1 MCNMNKSRKKA
12 MVSTSQST
20 VKTSRLTKMTRVATL
35 GLLMTLPLTS
45 VAQRL
50 LTLDSCRAMAL
61 RNNKQMGV
69 AKMKQEVNANLRKS
83 ARTQYLPKVNAVG
96 GYMWMNREISI
107 LNDDQKE
114 ALSNLGTNA
123 TGKLQDALSP
133 LVSSLP
139 ASTQAKMAG
148 DMTAFGGVLNQLGAG
163 IVDSFR
169 TDTRNMMGGA
179 VTVTQPV
186 FMGGALVAANKMADI
201 NEEMAENSLEMKRQ
215 NTLFNI
221 DQVYWQ
227 VVSLRHKQT
236 LAESYVELVKKL
248 KGDVQKM
255 IDQGVATKG
264 DGLSVGVRVN
274 EAEMALTQ
282 VQDGLA
288 LSKMLLCQLIGLDE
302 DEAIELAD
310 EQPLSAKE
318 GSNYTQGVKSA
329 EGLTSPLINMELQ
342 GGGAARPE
350 LKILQNTVDLSQ
362 QTTNVLKAG
371 NLPTVLLTGGYM
383 VSNPNTFNGFEKK
396 FGGVWNVGV
405 VVRVPVWNWGDVK
418 YKVRASKGATA
429 MAKLELDD
437 AREMISLQVRQ
448 GNFKVKEA
456 QKKLSMAQSNVANAD
471 ENLRM
476 ANLAFKEGT
485 ASFTTVMEAQT
496 AWNAAQSQL
505 IDAEIGVKLSE
516 VELQK
521 ALGTLA
527 P

>member
-1 MCNMNKSRKKA
+1 MKKLRKKA
-12 MVSTSQST
+12 RVR
-20 VKTSRLTKMTRVATL
+20 TSRLTKMTRVAML
-35 GLLMTLPLTS
+35 GLLMLLPLTS

-123 TGKLQDALSP
+123 TMKLQDALAP
-133 LVSSLP
+133 LVATLP
-139 ASTQAKMAG
+139 AEKQAKMAG
-148 DMTAFGGVLNQLGAG
+148 DMGQFASALNQAGSG
-163 IVDSFR
+163 IVEGFR
-169 TDTRNMMGGA
+169 TDTRNMMAGA
-179 VTVTQPV
+179 VMVTQPV
-186 FMGGALVAANKMADI
+186 FMGGAIVAANKMANI
-201 NEEMAENSLEMKRQ
+201 NEQMAANSLEMKKQ
-215 NTLFNI
+215 GTLYNI
-221 DQVYWQ
+221 DQAYWQ

-236 LAESYVELVKKL
+236 LAESYVALVRKL

-264 DGLSVGVRVN
+264 DGLSVSVRVN

-282 VQDGLA
+282 VTDGLE
-288 LSKMLLCQLIGLDE
+288 LSKMLLCQLCGLPE
-302 DEAIELAD
+302 DEEIMLAD
-310 EQPLSAKE
+310 EERTDLNQEGAQDVAPLDPSVAFQ
-318 GSNYTQGVKSA
+318 N
-329 EGLTSPLINMELQ
+329 
-342 GGGAARPE
+342 RPE
-350 LKILQNTVDLSQ
+350 LKVLQNTVDLSR

-371 NLPTVLLTGGYM
+371 NLPQVMLTGGYA
-383 VSNPNTFNGFEKK
+383 VTNPNTFNGFEKK

-405 VVRVPVWNWGDVK
+405 IVRVPIWNWGDVM

-429 MAKLELDD
+429 MARLELDD

-448 GNFKVKEA
+448 NNFKVKEA
-456 QKKLSMAQSNVANAD
+456 QKKLAMAQSNVANAD

-496 AWNAAQSQL
+496 AWNQAQSQK
-505 IDAEIGVKLSE
+505 IDAEIGVKMSQ

-521 ALGTLA
+521 ALGTLE
-527 P
+527 

>member
-1 MCNMNKSRKKA
+1 
-12 MVSTSQST
+12 
-20 VKTSRLTKMTRVATL
+20 
-35 GLLMTLPLTS
+35 
-45 VAQRL
+45 
-50 LTLDSCRAMAL
+50 MAL

-69 AKMKQEVNANLRKS
+69 AKVKQEVNANLRKS

-96 GYMWMNREISI
+96 GYMWMSREIS
-107 LNDDQKE
+107 LLSDDQKE
-114 ALSNLGTNA
+114 ALSNLGTIA
-123 TGKLQDALSP
+123 TSKLQNAPETVTSQ
-133 LVSSLP
+133 LP
-139 ASTQAKMAG
+139 AATAG
-148 DMTAFGGVLNQLGAG
+148 DMGQFAGALNQVGASLVEG
-163 IVDSFR
+163 FR
-169 TDTRNMMGGA
+169 TDTRNMFAGA

-186 FMGGALVAANKMADI
+186 FMGGALVAANKIADI
-201 NEEMAENSLEMKRQ
+201 NEQMAANSLEMKRQ
-215 NTLFNI
+215 NTLYNI
-221 DQVYWQ
+221 DQMYWQ

-302 DEAIELAD
+302 DEAITLAD
-310 EQPLSAKE
+310 EDSEELK
-318 GSNYTQGVKSA
+318 VKS
-329 EGLTSPLINMELQ
+329 EQ
-342 GGGAARPE
+342 YAAAVPDAAFANRPE
-350 LKILQNTVDLSQ
+350 LKVLQNAVDLSK
-362 QTTNVLKAG
+362 QTTNALKAG

-383 VSNPNTFNGFEKK
+383 VSNPNPFNGFEKE

-429 MAKLELDD
+429 MANLELED
-437 AREMISLQVRQ
+437 ARELISLQVRQ
-448 GNFKVKEA
+448 SNFKVKEA
-456 QKKLSMAQSNVANAD
+456 QKKLTMAQSNVANAD

-496 AWNAAQSQL
+496 AWNSAQSQL

-521 ALGTLA
+521 ALGTLQ
-527 P
+527 

>member
-1 MCNMNKSRKKA
+1 MKNSKK
-12 MVSTSQST
+12 
-20 VKTSRLTKMTRVATL
+20 KLTEMARAVTL
-35 GLLMTLPLTS
+35 GLFGLFFASEAAYGAEQPSEAGT
-45 VAQRL
+45 QRL

-69 AKMKQEVNANLRKS
+69 AKVKQEVNANLRKS

-96 GYMWMNREISI
+96 GYMWMSREIS
-107 LNDDQKE
+107 LLSDDQKE
-114 ALSNLGTNA
+114 ALSNLGTIV
-123 TGKLQDALSP
+123 TSKLQNAPEPVTSQ
-133 LVSSLP
+133 LP
-139 ASTQAKMAG
+139 AVTAG
-148 DMTAFGGVLNQLGAG
+148 DMEQFAGALNQVGAG
-163 IVDSFR
+163 LVEGFR
-169 TDTRNMMGGA
+169 TDTRNMFAGA

-186 FMGGALVAANKMADI
+186 FMGGALVAANKIADI
-201 NEEMAENSLEMKRQ
+201 NEQMAANSLEMKRQ
-215 NTLFNI
+215 NTLYNI
-221 DQVYWQ
+221 DQMYWQ

-302 DEAIELAD
+302 DEAITLAD
-310 EQPLSAKE
+310 EESAGLGTE
-318 GSNYTQGVKSA
+318 IAA
-329 EGLTSPLINMELQ
+329 EPQHAGQ
-342 GGGAARPE
+342 ADAAFANRPE
-350 LKILQNTVDLSQ
+350 LKVLQNTVDLSR
-362 QTTNVLKAG
+362 QTTNALKAG

-396 FGGVWNVGV
+396 FGGVWNIGV

-418 YKVRASKGATA
+418 YKVRASKGATT
-429 MAKLELDD
+429 MANLELDD

-448 GNFKVKEA
+448 SNFKVKEA
-456 QKKLSMAQSNVANAD
+456 QKKLTMAQSNVANAD

-521 ALGTLA
+521 ALGTLQ
-527 P
+527 

>member
-1 MCNMNKSRKKA
+1 MNKKKKR
-12 MVSTSQST
+12 T
-20 VKTSRLTKMTRVATL
+20 VMARVIGL
-35 GLLMTLPLTS
+35 GLLVLLPMS
-45 VAQRL
+45 GECQRV

-83 ARTQYLPKVNAVG
+83 ARTAYLPKVNAVG
-96 GYMWMNREISI
+96 GYLWMSREMSI

-114 ALSNLGTNA
+114 ALSNMGTNTTA
-123 TGKLQDALSP
+123 KLQDALAP
-133 LVSSLP
+133 LASALP
-139 ASTQAKMAG
+139 AATQQKMAG
-148 DMTAFGGVLNQLGAG
+148 DLAAFGGALNQVGAG
-163 IVDSFR
+163 IVDGFR

-201 NEEMAENSLEMKRQ
+201 NEEMAANSLEMKKQ
-215 NTLFNI
+215 NTLYNI

-248 KGDVQKM
+248 KTDVQKM
-255 IDQGVATKG
+255 IDQGVSTKG

-302 DEAIELAD
+302 DEAITLAD
-310 EQPLSAKE
+310 EENESLPSNPNTLSTP
-318 GSNYTQGVKSA
+318 SNLNYD
-329 EGLTSPLINMELQ
+329 N
-342 GGGAARPE
+342 RPE
-350 LKILQNTVDLSQ
+350 LKVLQNTVDLSK
-362 QTTNVLKAG
+362 QTTNALKAG

-429 MAKLELDD
+429 MANLELDD

-448 GNFKVKEA
+448 SNFKVKEA
-456 QKKLSMAQSNVANAD
+456 QKKLTMAQSNVANAD

-521 ALGTLA
+521 ALGTLQ
-527 P
+527 

>member
-1 MCNMNKSRKKA
+1 MNKSRKKL
-12 MVSTSQST
+12 T
-20 VKTSRLTKMTRVATL
+20 VMTRMTILVTL
-35 GLLMTLPLTS
+35 MMLPLTS
-45 VAQRL
+45 EAQRL

-96 GYMWMNREISI
+96 GYMWMSREISM

-114 ALSNLGTNA
+114 ALSSLGTNA

-133 LVSSLP
+133 LVSVLP
-139 ASTQAKMAG
+139 AATQAKMAG
-148 DMTAFGGVLNQLGAG
+148 DMSQFAGTLNHVGAG
-163 IVDSFR
+163 LVDGFR
-169 TDTRNMMGGA
+169 TDTRNMFAGA

-186 FMGGALVAANKMADI
+186 FMGGALVAANKIADI
-201 NEEMAENSLEMKRQ
+201 NEQMAANSLEMKRQ
-215 NTLFNI
+215 NTLYNI

-264 DGLSVGVRVN
+264 DGLSVSVRVN

-282 VQDGLA
+282 VTDGLA

-302 DEAIELAD
+302 DEVITLAD
-310 EQPLSAKE
+310 EESEEIRMNREEL
-318 GSNYTQGVKSA
+318 VVA
-329 EGLTSPLINMELQ
+329 EGGTSVAFQN
-342 GGGAARPE
+342 RPE
-350 LKILQNTVDLSQ
+350 LKVLENTVDLSR
-362 QTTNVLKAG
+362 QTTNALKAG

-383 VSNPNTFNGFEKK
+383 LSNPNTFNGFEKK

-429 MAKLELDD
+429 MANLELDD

-448 GNFKVKEA
+448 NNFKVKEA
-456 QKKLSMAQSNVANAD
+456 QKKLTMAQSNVANAD

-521 ALGTLA
+521 ALGTLR
-527 P
+527 

>member
-1 MCNMNKSRKKA
+1 MKNSKK
-12 MVSTSQST
+12 
-20 VKTSRLTKMTRVATL
+20 KLTEMARAVTL
-35 GLLMTLPLTS
+35 GLFGLFFASEEAYGAEQPS
-45 VAQRL
+45 VAGTQRL

-69 AKMKQEVNANLRKS
+69 AKVKQEVNANLRKS

-96 GYMWMNREISI
+96 GYMWMSREIS
-107 LNDDQKE
+107 LLSDDQKE
-114 ALSNLGTNA
+114 ALSNLGTIA
-123 TGKLQDALSP
+123 TSKLQNAPEPVTSQ
-133 LVSSLP
+133 LP
-139 ASTQAKMAG
+139 AATAG
-148 DMTAFGGVLNQLGAG
+148 DMGQFAGALNQVGASLVEG
-163 IVDSFR
+163 FR
-169 TDTRNMMGGA
+169 TDTRNMFAGA

-186 FMGGALVAANKMADI
+186 FMGGALVAANKIADI
-201 NEEMAENSLEMKRQ
+201 NEQMAANSLEMKRQ
-215 NTLFNI
+215 NTLYNI
-221 DQVYWQ
+221 DQMYWQ

-302 DEAIELAD
+302 DEAITLAD
-310 EQPLSAKE
+310 EESAGLGME
-318 GSNYTQGVKSA
+318 IAA
-329 EGLTSPLINMELQ
+329 EPQHAGQ
-342 GGGAARPE
+342 ADAAFANRPE
-350 LKILQNTVDLSQ
+350 LKVLQNTVDLSR
-362 QTTNVLKAG
+362 QTTNALKAG

-396 FGGVWNVGV
+396 FGGVWNIGV

-418 YKVRASKGATA
+418 YKVRASKGATT
-429 MAKLELDD
+429 MANLELDD

-448 GNFKVKEA
+448 SNFKVKEA
-456 QKKLSMAQSNVANAD
+456 QKKLTMAQSNVANAD

-521 ALGTLA
+521 ALGTLQ
-527 P
+527 

>member
-1 MCNMNKSRKKA
+1 MNKSRKRQIEMA
-12 MVSTSQST
+12 
-20 VKTSRLTKMTRVATL
+20 RVAML
-35 GLLMTLPLTS
+35 GLLMMLPLTS
-45 VAQRL
+45 EAQRL

-96 GYMWMNREISI
+96 GYMWMSREISL
-107 LNDDQKE
+107 LNDDKKE

-133 LVSSLP
+133 LVSVLP
-139 ASTQAKMAG
+139 AATQAKMAG
-148 DMTAFGGVLNQLGAG
+148 DMSQFAGTLNHVGAG
-163 IVDSFR
+163 LVDGFR
-169 TDTRNMMGGA
+169 TDTRNMFAGA

-186 FMGGALVAANKMADI
+186 FMGGALVAANKIADI
-201 NEEMAENSLEMKRQ
+201 NEQMAANSLEMKRQ
-215 NTLFNI
+215 NTLYNI

-264 DGLSVGVRVN
+264 DGLSVSVRVN

-282 VQDGLA
+282 VTDGLA

-302 DEAIELAD
+302 DEVITLAD
-310 EQPLSAKE
+310 EESEEIRMNREEL
-318 GSNYTQGVKSA
+318 VVA
-329 EGLTSPLINMELQ
+329 EGGTSVAFQN
-342 GGGAARPE
+342 RPE
-350 LKILQNTVDLSQ
+350 LKVLENTVDLSR
-362 QTTNVLKAG
+362 QTTNALKAG

-383 VSNPNTFNGFEKK
+383 LSNPNTFNGFEKK

-429 MAKLELDD
+429 MANLELDD

-448 GNFKVKEA
+448 NNFKVKEA
-456 QKKLSMAQSNVANAD
+456 QKKLTMAQSNVANAD

-521 ALGTLA
+521 ALGTLR
-527 P
+527 

>member
-1 MCNMNKSRKKA
+1 M
-12 MVSTSQST
+12 
-20 VKTSRLTKMTRVATL
+20 
-35 GLLMTLPLTS
+35 
-45 VAQRL
+45 
-50 LTLDSCRAMAL
+50 
-61 RNNKQMGV
+61 
-69 AKMKQEVNANLRKS
+69 
-83 ARTQYLPKVNAVG
+83 
-96 GYMWMNREISI
+96 SI

-114 ALSNLGTNA
+114 ALSNMGTNTTA
-123 TGKLQDALSP
+123 KLQDALAP
-133 LVSSLP
+133 LASQLP
-139 ASTQAKMAG
+139 AATQQKMAG
-148 DMTAFGGVLNQLGAG
+148 DMAAFGGALNQVGSG
-163 IVDSFR
+163 IVDGFR
-169 TDTRNMMGGA
+169 TDTRNMFAGA

-186 FMGGALVAANKMADI
+186 FMGGALVAANKIADI
-201 NEEMAENSLEMKRQ
+201 NEQMAANSLEMKRQ
-215 NTLFNI
+215 NTLYNI

-264 DGLSVGVRVN
+264 DGLSVSVRVN

-282 VQDGLA
+282 VTDGLA

-302 DEAIELAD
+302 DEVITLAD
-310 EQPLSAKE
+310 EESEEIRMNREEL
-318 GSNYTQGVKSA
+318 VVA
-329 EGLTSPLINMELQ
+329 EGGTSVAFQN
-342 GGGAARPE
+342 RPE
-350 LKILQNTVDLSQ
+350 LKVLENTVDLSR
-362 QTTNVLKAG
+362 QTTNALKAG

-383 VSNPNTFNGFEKK
+383 LSNPNTFNGFEKK

-429 MAKLELDD
+429 MANLELDD

-448 GNFKVKEA
+448 NNFKVKEA
-456 QKKLSMAQSNVANAD
+456 QKKLTMAQSNVANAD

-521 ALGTLA
+521 ALGTLR
-527 P
+527 